1 MTKST
6 SGASEGEDYVGTK
19 KNLGV
24 GDENILYLACGGG
37 YMGIY
42 ICQNLW
48 NCVHKMSTLIL
59 DLLMDSDL

>member
-42 ICQNLW
+42 ICQNL
-48 NCVHKMSTLIL
+48 
-59 DLLMDSDL
+59 